1 LRDVVTAPGEGEAGA
16 AAVLGAGVPFAMIE
30 QGPASVGAA
39 FSPVPHPA
47 SANITPASGATT
59 FLRSGVRITRR

>member
-1 LRDVVTAPGEGEAGA
+1 
-16 AAVLGAGVPFAMIE
+16 MIE

-39 FSPVPHPA
+39 FSPVAHPA